1 MPVNPMNR
9 REFVQKSAVTGAAVA
24 VAGTVGAGSA
34 QAAERTPAKP
44 PKAPKTWSF
53 SILGTTDLHSHV
65 FNWDYYSNA
74 APVDSKGNT
83 YGIARIATLVK
94 NLRAEKG
101 EHRVLLVDA
110 GDIIQGTSLASY
122 YASVDPITG
131 TDGKRGPKH
140 PMAIAMNE
148 MRYDAAALG
157 NHEFNY
163 GLDFLR
169 LALAGARFP
178 YVTANVFI
186 AGPDRTSAPPL
197 IQPYVILDRDFID
210 EGGIPRRL
218 RVGVIGFVPPQI
230 MQWDKANLEGRV
242 FVIDIVEAARRYVP
256 QMRAAGA
263 DLVVALVHSGL
274 SGLPAR
280 GMDENAAAYLAQVP
294 GIDAILAGHSHL
306 VFPEPS
312 FANLPGVDVARGTI
326 NRVPTVMAGF
336 WGSHLGVV
344 DLTLRR
350 TAEGWRRVDGIGA
363 TRGIRRRENNQW
375 VAAVD
380 PDPAIVAAV
389 QPEHTGTLAY
399 VRRPVARSTARIHS
413 YFALVQD
420 DPSVQLVARAQAA
433 YIGRVLQGGPHANLP
448 VLSAAAPFKAGGRG
462 GPAYYTDV
470 PAGDIAI
477 RNVADLYLY
486 PNTVRAVRVSGA
498 IVREWLE
505 MSAGQFN
512 RIDPAVTTPQLLI
525 NPAFPTFNYD
535 IIDGVT
541 YRIDVTR
548 PARYTPQ
555 GRIADARARRIVD
568 LTFRGQPVTDAMEFV
583 VATNNYRASGGG
595 NFPSMDGSNI
605 VFETGETNQEIIKDW
620 LIAQKTVDATVTPI
634 WSFVPI
640 ATPVQVVF
648 ESSPDAKS
656 LTGAGTRIRHVGEG
670 KNGFELYALTLR

>member
-1 MPVNPMNR
+1 MYKR
-9 REFVQKSAVTGAAVA
+9 
-24 VAGTVGAGSA
+24 VAGVETEA
-34 QAAERTPAKP
+34 QLSDVASELHDRYGPPPPAVRN
-44 PKAPKTWSF
+44 
-53 SILGTTDLHSHV
+53 LL
-65 FNWDYYSNA
+65 DY
-74 APVDSKGNT
+74 
-83 YGIARIATLVK
+83 
-94 NLRAEKG
+94 
-101 EHRVLLVDA
+101 
-110 GDIIQGTSLASY
+110 
-122 YASVDPITG
+122 
-131 TDGKRGPKH
+131 
-140 PMAIAMNE
+140 
-148 MRYDAAALG
+148 AAASLG

-163 GLDFLR
+163 GLYFLR

-186 AGPDRTSAPPL
+186 AGPDRASAPPL

-263 DLVVALVHSGL
+263 DLAIALVHSGL
-274 SGLPAR
+274 SAVPAR

-306 VFPEPS
+306 VFPDPS

-363 TRGIRRRENNQW
+363 TRGIRRRESNQW

-433 YIGRVLQGGPHANLP
+433 YIRRVLQGGPHANLP

-535 IIDGVT
+535 VIDGVT

-555 GRIADARARRIVD
+555 GRIADAQARRIVD
-568 LTFRGQPVTDAMEFV
+568 LTFRSQPVTDAMEFV
-583 VATNNYRASGGG
+583 IATNNYRASGGG
-595 NFPSMDGSNI
+595 NFPGMDGSNI

-620 LIAQKTVDATVTPI
+620 LIAQKTLDATVTPI

>member
-1 MPVNPMNR
+1 MRRIELDRGVAKTGQVRRVRSSVTVVLLLLATLAWLLAWAQDAALRLRLLSTTDIHTHIVDYDYYRDQRDVSVGLARTATLIGQARSEVRNSLLFDSGDLIQGNPL
-9 REFVQKSAVTGAAVA
+9 GDYVA
-24 VAGTVGAGSA
+24 VEQRLQPGQVH
-34 QAAERTPAKP
+34 PVF
-44 PKAPKTWSF
+44 KA
-53 SILGTTDLHSHV
+53 LNLL
-65 FNWDYYSNA
+65 DY
-74 APVDSKGNT
+74 
-83 YGIARIATLVK
+83 
-94 NLRAEKG
+94 
-101 EHRVLLVDA
+101 
-110 GDIIQGTSLASY
+110 
-122 YASVDPITG
+122 
-131 TDGKRGPKH
+131 
-140 PMAIAMNE
+140 
-148 MRYDAAALG
+148 AAASLG

-178 YVTANVFI
+178 YVTANVFV
-186 AGPDRTSAPPL
+186 AGPDRVAAPPL
-197 IQPYVILDRDFID
+197 IPPYVILDRDFID
-210 EGGIPRRL
+210 EVGTTRRL

-230 MQWDKANLEGRV
+230 MQWDKANLDGRA

-263 DLVVALVHSGL
+263 DLVVALVHSGF
-274 SGLPAR
+274 SAVPAR

-306 VFPEPS
+306 VFPDPS
-312 FANLPGVDVARGTI
+312 FSNLPGVDVARGTI
-326 NRVPTVMAGF
+326 NGVPTVMAGF

-350 TAEGWRRVDGIGA
+350 TADGWRRVDGIAA

-433 YIGRVLQGGPHANLP
+433 YIRRVLQGGPHAGLP

-470 PAGDIAI
+470 PAGDLAI

-486 PNTVRAVRVSGA
+486 PNTVRAVRVSGT

-535 IIDGVT
+535 VIDGVT
-541 YRIDVTR
+541 YRIDVTQ

-555 GRIADARARRIVD
+555 GRIADAQARRIVD

-595 NFPSMDGSNI
+595 NFPGMDGSNI

-634 WSFVPI
+634 WSFLPI

-648 ESSPDAKS
+648 ESSPEAKS

>member
-1 MPVNPMNR
+1 MIGHVR
-9 REFVQKSAVTGAAVA
+9 RVRSAVTIVLLLQAALAWLPVQAQDAALRLRLLSTTDIHTHIVDYDYYRDQRDVSLGLARTATLIRQARSEVRNSLLFDSGDLIQGNPLGDYVA
-24 VAGTVGAGSA
+24 VEQRLRPGQVHPVFKALNQLDYT
-34 QAAERTPAKP
+34 AA
-44 PKAPKTWSF
+44 S
-53 SILGTTDLHSHV
+53 
-65 FNWDYYSNA
+65 
-74 APVDSKGNT
+74 
-83 YGIARIATLVK
+83 
-94 NLRAEKG
+94 
-101 EHRVLLVDA
+101 
-110 GDIIQGTSLASY
+110 
-122 YASVDPITG
+122 
-131 TDGKRGPKH
+131 
-140 PMAIAMNE
+140 
-148 MRYDAAALG
+148 LG

-169 LALAGARFP
+169 VALAGAHFP
-178 YVTANVFI
+178 YVAANVFV
-186 AGPDRTSAPPL
+186 AGPDRAAAPPL
-197 IQPYVILDRDFID
+197 IKPYVILDRDFID
-210 EGGIPRRL
+210 EGGMTRRL

-230 MQWDKANLEGRV
+230 MKWDKANLDGRV
-242 FVIDIVEAARRYVP
+242 FAIDIVEAAGRYVP

-274 SGLPAR
+274 SASPAR
-280 GMDENAAAYLAQVP
+280 GMDENAAAYLVQVP

-306 VFPEPS
+306 VFPDPS
-312 FANLPGVDVARGTI
+312 FANLPGADVARGTI
-326 NRVPTVMAGF
+326 KGVPTVMAGF

-350 TAEGWRRVDGIGA
+350 TAEGWRRVEGTAA

-380 PDPAIVAAV
+380 PDPAVVAAV
-389 QPEHTGTLAY
+389 QAEHAGTLAY

-420 DPSVQLVARAQAA
+420 DPSVQLVTRAQAA
-433 YIGRVLQGGPHANLP
+433 YIQRMLQGGPHAGLP

-525 NPAFPTFNYD
+525 NPAFPTYNYD
-535 IIDGVT
+535 VIDGVT
-541 YRIDVTR
+541 YRIDVTQ

-555 GRIADARARRIVD
+555 GRIADAQARRIVD
-568 LTFRGQPVTDAMEFV
+568 LAFRGQPMTDAMEFV

-595 NFPSMDGSNI
+595 NFPGMDGSKI
-605 VFETGETNQEIIKDW
+605 VFETAETNQEIIKDW
-620 LIAQKTVDATVTPI
+620 LIAQKTVDATVTSI

-648 ESSPDAKS
+648 ESSPEAKS
-656 LTGAGTRIRHVGEG
+656 LAVTGTRIRHVGEG
-670 KNGFELYALTLR
+670 NYGFELYGLTLR

>member
-1 MPVNPMNR
+1 MTRHIR
-9 REFVQKSAVTGAAVA
+9 RGRSAVTVVLLLLAALAWLPAGAQDAALRLRLLSTTDIHTHIVDYDYYRDQHDISLGLVRTATLIRQARGEVRNSLLFDSGDLIQGNPLGDYVA
-24 VAGTVGAGSA
+24 VEQRLQPGQVH
-34 QAAERTPAKP
+34 PVF
-44 PKAPKTWSF
+44 KA
-53 SILGTTDLHSHV
+53 LNLL
-65 FNWDYYSNA
+65 DY
-74 APVDSKGNT
+74 
-83 YGIARIATLVK
+83 
-94 NLRAEKG
+94 
-101 EHRVLLVDA
+101 
-110 GDIIQGTSLASY
+110 
-122 YASVDPITG
+122 
-131 TDGKRGPKH
+131 
-140 PMAIAMNE
+140 
-148 MRYDAAALG
+148 AAASLG

-178 YVTANVFI
+178 YVAANVFV
-186 AGPDRTSAPPL
+186 AGPDRAAAAPL
-197 IQPYVILDRDFID
+197 IKPYVILDRDFID
-210 EGGIPRRL
+210 EAGMTRRL
-218 RVGVIGFVPPQI
+218 RLGVIGFVPPQI
-230 MQWDKANLEGRV
+230 MKWDKANLDGRV
-242 FVIDIVEAARRYVP
+242 FAIDIVEAARRYVP

-274 SGLPAR
+274 SPSPAR
-280 GMDENAAAYLAQVP
+280 GMDENAAAYLAQVS

-306 VFPEPS
+306 VFPDPS
-312 FANLPGVDVARGTI
+312 FANLPGVDLARGTI
-326 NRVPTVMAGF
+326 NGVPTVMAGF

-350 TAEGWRRVDGIGA
+350 TAEGWRRVDGIGS
-363 TRGIRRRENNQW
+363 TRPIRRRENNQW
-375 VAAVD
+375 VATVD
-380 PDPAIVAAV
+380 ADPAVVAAV
-389 QPEHTGTLAY
+389 QSEHSGTLAY

-433 YIGRVLQGGPHANLP
+433 YIRRVLEGGPHANLP

-512 RIDPAVTTPQLLI
+512 RIDPAVTTPQPLI
-525 NPAFPTFNYD
+525 NSAFPTYNYD
-535 IIDGVT
+535 VIDGVT

-555 GRIADARARRIVD
+555 GRIADAQARRIVD
-568 LTFRGQPVTDAMEFV
+568 LAFRGQPVIDAMEFV

-595 NFPSMDGSNI
+595 NFPGMDGSNI
-605 VFETGETNQEIIKDW
+605 VFETAETNQEIIKDW
-620 LIAQKTVDATVTPI
+620 LITQKTVDAAVTPI

-640 ATPVQVVF
+640 AAPVQVVF
-648 ESSPDAKS
+648 ESSPEAKS
-656 LTGAGTRIRHVGEG
+656 LAGTGTRIRYVGEG
-670 KNGFELYALTLR
+670 TNGFELYALTLR